1 MAAEAGSLA
10 SKYEEFCESL
20 KATPP
25 PWVRAEIDGAT
36 AYVLLPHTHT
46 DSRAPSS
53 LDSLPVRSLR
63 SARRFGCRTPASPP
77 RSRLVPRPQRGG
89 AAPAERR

>member
-46 DSRAPSS
+46 DSRRA
-53 LDSLPVRSLR
+53 L
-63 SARRFGCRTPASPP
+63 
-77 RSRLVPRPQRGG
+77 
-89 AAPAERR
+89 